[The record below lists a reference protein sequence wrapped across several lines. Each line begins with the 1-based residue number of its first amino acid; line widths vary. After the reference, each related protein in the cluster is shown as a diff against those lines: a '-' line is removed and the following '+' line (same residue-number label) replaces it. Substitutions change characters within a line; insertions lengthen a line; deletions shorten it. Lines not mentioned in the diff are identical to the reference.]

1 MSQGPLALGMVLKDR
16 LSFRPK
22 KIRDLAGFKAILAK
36 AKAVEKRL
44 VAASRG
50 RADMAYGY
58 YPGCSLEHSAAAYD
72 DSTRAVARALGIDL
86 VELDDWNC
94 CGATEYIGLSRTGAY
109 ALIGRNL
116 ALAEA
121 QLAGKNGGTKAV
133 LAAPCSACFL
143 NLSKAEHYVESHP
156 DLADQM
162 NEALAA
168 GGLHHTPGT
177 VEVRHLVEV
186 LVTDLGF
193 EAIRGKVQRPLHALR
208 IAPYYGCLLTRP
220 QIPGHVMDEAEYPT
234 FLDDLLRA
242 LGAEVVDFP
251 LKTHCCGGH
260 MTQISADTANA
271 LLHRLL
277 KNAAEY
283 RADVIATVCPMCQL
297 NLDAYQSQVN
307 RAYGTDFELPIL
319 YFTQLMGLAFGLPA
333 GALGLGKEIVSAGKA
348 LAKVGV
354 AAPAPAPAPAKT
366 LARKK
371 GDKTLPMPRK
381 KAPRGRVRAS

>member
-1 MSQGPLALGMVLKDR
+1 
-16 LSFRPK
+16 
-22 KIRDLAGFKAILAK
+22 
-36 AKAVEKRL
+36 
-44 VAASRG
+44 
-50 RADMAYGY
+50 MAYGY

-72 DSTRAVARALGIDL
+72 DSTRAVARAMGIDL

-94 CGATEYIGLSRTGAY
+94 CGATEYIALSRTGAY

-121 QLAGKNGGTKAV
+121 QLAGKNGGGKAV

-143 NLSKAEHYVESHP
+143 NLSKAEHYAETHP
-156 DLADQM
+156 DLADEM

-186 LVTDLGF
+186 LVSDVGL
-193 EAIRGKVQRPLHALR
+193 EAIRTRVRRPLHSLR
-208 IAPYYGCLLTRP
+208 VAPYYGCLLTRP
-220 QIPGHVMDEAEYPT
+220 QIPGHTMDEAEYPT
-234 FLDDLLRA
+234 FLDDLLRT

-260 MTQISADTANA
+260 MTQISAETSNV

-277 KNAAEY
+277 KSAAEY
-283 RADVIATVCPMCQL
+283 RADLIATVCPMCQL

-307 RAYGTDFELPIL
+307 RAYGTDFDLPIL
-319 YFTQLMGLAFGLPA
+319 YFTQLMGLAFGLDAA
-333 GALGLGKEIVSAGKA
+333 GLGLGKEIVSAEKA

-354 AAPAPAPAPAKT
+354 ERPTPPPAPAKPA
-366 LARKK
+366 ARKK
-371 GDKTLPMPRK
+371 GDKTLPMPRR
-381 KAPRGRVRAS
+381 KAHRGRARTS

>member
-1 MSQGPLALGMVLKDR
+1 MV
-16 LSFRPK
+16 
-22 KIRDLAGFKAILAK
+22 
-36 AKAVEKRL
+36 
-44 VAASRG
+44 
-50 RADMAYGY
+50 YGY

-72 DSTRAVARALGIDL
+72 DSTRAVARAMGIDL

-121 QLAGKNGGTKAV
+121 QLAGRNGGTKAV

-143 NLSKAEHYVESHP
+143 NLSKAEHYAESHP

-186 LVTDLGF
+186 LVTDVGL
-193 EAIRGKVQRPLHALR
+193 EAIRAKVERPLHALR
-208 IAPYYGCLLTRP
+208 VAPYYGCLLTRP

-242 LGAEVVDFP
+242 LGAEVVDYP

-277 KNAAEY
+277 RNAAEY
-283 RADVIATVCPMCQL
+283 RADLIATVCPMCQL

-333 GALGLGKEIVSAGKA
+333 GALGLGKEIVSAGRA

-354 AAPAPAPAPAKT
+354 APPLPPPAPAKP

-371 GDKTLPMPRK
+371 GDKALPMPRK
-381 KAPRGRVRAS
+381 RAARGRARTS